1 MQAYAARAAAHDAC
15 PVSTPPV
22 QQVRCAR
29 RWRGD
34 PRLQARVLP
43 ASVALLLILVALAL
57 SAGRVAAAEM
67 YAEEDYSWGIAPP
80 PGYRAKDYHA
90 PTPDTVPGAS
100 VIRTEAL
107 KARLEQQPRPFLIDV
122 LSGPVHRSLP
132 GALWLHNGGL
142 GDFDSAEEKRF
153 LDALALAAGGDKA
166 RELVFFCSGPRCGL
180 SYNAAL
186 RAARAGYSNVHW
198 YRGGIEAWRAAGL
211 PTHTIDNFQ
220 W

>member
-1 MQAYAARAAAHDAC
+1 MRADAARGAAHVNRSMRAA
-15 PVSTPPV
+15 PPL
-22 QQVRCAR
+22 QPASRPAR
-29 RWRGD
+29 AGAYR
-34 PRLQARVLP
+34 RLEAHLLLAALVVLLGLTGLP
-43 ASVALLLILVALAL
+43 AGPA
-57 SAGRVAAAEM
+57 AAAET
-67 YAEEDYSWGIAPP
+67 YAEEDYSWGVAPP

-107 KARLEQQPRPFLIDV
+107 KARLDQQPRPFLIDV

-142 GDFDSAEEKRF
+142 GDFDPSEEKRF
-153 LDALALAAGGDKA
+153 LDALALASGGDKA
-166 RELVFFCSGPRCGL
+166 RELVFFCSGPRCWL

-186 RAARAGYSNVHW
+186 RAARAGYTNVHW

-211 PTHTIDNFQ
+211 PTHTTDNFQ